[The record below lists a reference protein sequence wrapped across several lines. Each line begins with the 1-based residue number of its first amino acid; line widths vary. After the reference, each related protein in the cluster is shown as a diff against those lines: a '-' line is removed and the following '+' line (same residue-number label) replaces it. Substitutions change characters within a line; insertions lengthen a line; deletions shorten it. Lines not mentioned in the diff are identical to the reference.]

1 METADPAIGA
11 EKNFIKIRSGR
22 GDEAQPH
29 CESAVV
35 SLMAPAEEIASAPAR
50 CAPGA
55 GLALPVMTD
64 HARYPHLFQ
73 PLAIR
78 GRKLRNRIV
87 FGAHT
92 ANMSDEG
99 LPGPRHLGYYRER
112 ARGGAGMIVV
122 EPIPVHATGI
132 LTRGNFRHS
141 SDAVIPGFR
150 AITEA
155 CHAEGAVM
163 VHQLYHVGQ
172 HGDADNSFQPNWS
185 PSGLPSYLDSD
196 GSHAMSEA
204 EIETVIEGFAQAARR
219 ARESGFDGVE
229 IYAAYHALLDQF
241 WTPWSNRRDDRWG
254 GSFENRMRLSATV
267 LERVR
272 AIAGQDF
279 IVGLAIN
286 LHPEVS
292 VSLSVEAM
300 QEIIAWHD
308 ARGLIDY
315 VTCGTGSYFDS
326 TKLIPTSPF
335 EANLGQPYARALK
348 SVVRHA
354 RVQCE
359 SHIRTP
365 ANAEAILAAGD
376 ADLCSLVR
384 AQIADPHLARKAEAG
399 RPEEIRPCI
408 SCNQLCIAR
417 RKRDY
422 WISCL
427 VNPSAGREFEWG
439 GELPAPAARPQRV
452 LVVGGGPAGL
462 EAARVAA
469 LRGHRVTLAERSP
482 RLGGQWALA
491 AQQPTRHQVAEH
503 LAWFETQLGRL
514 QVEVRL
520 NTEID
525 AAAVAAGGWDQVV
538 VATGASADR
547 SGFQRA
553 LPAQDS
559 LPGAELP
566 SVTTARAVLAGES
579 EPGRRVL
586 VLDDVQGW
594 PGLGTALWLAERG
607 HAVTLMTAAGEVMK
621 ALEATRVVKPLRR
634 RFAAAGGRE
643 LTETVLEA
651 WRAEEGAAVARFRS
665 LLDGRQHE
673 AAFDSL
679 VLATTG
685 RADSALAKALSAA
698 GIAHSA
704 IGDCVAPRRASLA
717 FYEGRRLGLAL

>member
-1 METADPAIGA
+1 MPAH
-11 EKNFIKIRSGR
+11 
-22 GDEAQPH
+22 P
-29 CESAVV
+29 
-35 SLMAPAEEIASAPAR
+35 L
-50 CAPGA
+50 
-55 GLALPVMTD
+55 
-64 HARYPHLFQ
+64 YPHLFA
-73 PLAIR
+73 PLEIR
-78 GRKLRNRIV
+78 GRRLKNRVV

-92 ANMSDEG
+92 ANMADLG
-99 LPGPRHLGYYRER
+99 LPGERHLGYYRER

-122 EPIPVHATGI
+122 EPIPVHGTAV

-155 CHAEGAVM
+155 GHAEGALM

-172 HGDADNSFQPNWS
+172 HADADNSFEPNWS

-204 EIETVIEGFAQAARR
+204 EIEVSIEAFVQAARR

-254 GSFENRMRLSATV
+254 GSFENRMRFSATV

-272 AIAGQDF
+272 RQVGQDF

-308 ARGLIDY
+308 ARSLIDY

-348 SVVRHA
+348 AVVRHA

-384 AQIADPHLARKAEAG
+384 AQIADPHLARKAEEG
-399 RPEEIRPCI
+399 RPEDIRPCI

-439 GELPAPAARPQRV
+439 GEPPPPAEQPRRV

-482 RLGGQWALA
+482 ALGGQWALA
-491 AQQPTRHQVAEH
+491 ARQPTRHQVGEH
-503 LAWFETQLGRL
+503 LAWYETQLRKL

-520 NTEID
+520 GQEVD
-525 AAAVAAGGWDQVV
+525 LAAVAAGGWDRVV
-538 VATGASADR
+538 LATGSAADR
-547 SGFQRA
+547 GGFQRA
-553 LPAQDS
+553 LPEQNA
-559 LPGAELP
+559 LPGAALP
-566 SVTTARAVLAGES
+566 SVMTVRDVLGGERL
-579 EPGRRVL
+579 PGKRVL
-586 VLDDVQGW
+586 ILDDVNGW
-594 PGLGTALWLAERG
+594 PGLGTALLLAERG
-607 HAVTLMTAAGEVMK
+607 HAVTLMTAQGEVMK
-621 ALEATRVVKPLRR
+621 PLEGTRVVKPLRR

-643 LTETVLEA
+643 LTETLLEA
-651 WRAEEGAAVARFRS
+651 WEAAGEGGLARFCA
-665 LLDGRQHE
+665 LLDGRRFAE
-673 AAFDSL
+673 PFDSL
-679 VLATTG
+679 VLATTARSETG
-685 RADSALAKALSAA
+685 LGADLAAA
-698 GIAHSA
+698 GLDHAA
-704 IGDCVAPRRASLA
+704 IGDCVAPRRAALA
-717 FYEGRRLGLAL
+717 FFEGRRLGLAL

>member
-1 METADPAIGA
+1 MSGAD
-11 EKNFIKIRSGR
+11 
-22 GDEAQPH
+22 
-29 CESAVV
+29 
-35 SLMAPAEEIASAPAR
+35 
-50 CAPGA
+50 
-55 GLALPVMTD
+55 
-64 HARYPHLFQ
+64 LFPRLLE
-73 PLAIR
+73 PLEIR
-78 GRKLRNRIV
+78 GKRLRNRIV

-99 LPGPRHLGYYRER
+99 LPGARHLGYYKAR
-112 ARGGAGMIVV
+112 AEGGAGMIVV
-122 EPIPVHATGI
+122 EPIPVHPSTI
-132 LTRGNFRHS
+132 LTRGNFRPC

-155 CHAEGAVM
+155 GHAAGAVM

-172 HGDADNSFQPNWS
+172 HGDAENSFAPNFS

-204 EIETVIEGFAQAARR
+204 EIETMIESFVQAARR

-229 IYAAYHALLDQF
+229 LYAAYHALLDQF
-241 WTPWSNRRDDRWG
+241 WTPWSNRREDRWG
-254 GSFENRMRLSATV
+254 GSFENRMRFSATV

-272 AIAGQDF
+272 AQVGQDF

-335 EANLGQPYARALK
+335 EDKLGQPYARALK
-348 SVVRHA
+348 AVVRHA
-354 RVQCE
+354 KVQCE

-365 ANAEAILAAGD
+365 ENAESILAAGD

-384 AQIADPHLARKAEAG
+384 AQIADPELARKTIEG
-399 RPEEIRPCI
+399 RTEDIRPCI

-427 VNPSAGREFEWG
+427 VNPAAGREFEWG
-439 GELPAPAARPQRV
+439 PERPAAAGSPRRV
-452 LVVGGGPAGL
+452 LVIGGGPAGL

-469 LRGHRVTLAERSP
+469 ERGHRVTLVEQQP
-482 RLGGQWALA
+482 HLGGQWALA
-491 AQQPTRHQVAEH
+491 AQQPTRQQVGQH
-503 LAWFETQLGRL
+503 LVWYETQLRKL

-520 NTEID
+520 GT
-525 AAAVAAGGWDQVV
+525 AVEPGKLPPGDWDEVI
-538 VATGASADR
+538 VATGSQPDR
-547 SGFQRA
+547 AGFQRA
-553 LPAQDS
+553 YPERDS
-559 LPGAELP
+559 LPGAGLP
-566 SVTTARAVLAGES
+566 SVMSVRDVLAGQ
-579 EPGRRVL
+579 PVTGRRVL
-586 VLDDVQGW
+586 VLDDVNRW
-594 PGLGTALWLAERG
+594 PGLGTALLLAERG

-621 ALEATRVVKPLRR
+621 ALEATRVAKPLRR
-634 RFAAAGGRE
+634 RLAAAGGRE
-643 LTETVLEA
+643 LTETALDA
-651 WRAEEGAAVARFRS
+651 WEVEGAAYKARFRS
-665 LLDGRQHE
+665 LLDGRLFE
-673 AAFDSL
+673 EPFDCL
-679 VLATTG
+679 VLATTA
-685 RADSALAKALSAA
+685 RADDALARALAA
-698 GIAHSA
+698 EGVATHT
-704 IGDCVAPRRASLA
+704 IGDCVAPRRAALA
-717 FYEGRRLGLAL
+717 FFEGRRLGLGL